1 MRRRRVGLLSRMRV
15 DREPVCLFRKRAA
28 RTSRFMTGAA
38 IAGAVGG
45 IVAAAL
51 TLIGVVLSARWRIA
65 EENIIKER
73 AKWREAVRKI
83 VVEAAIVS
91 TPERAT
97 ELWASLALRMNPNN
111 DPDKDDRELVDLVGS
126 LADEANRTP
135 IVRARIVSLAAHIL
149 KHDWERAKW
158 EAHGLPWTDEPMQ
171 ERLP

>member
-1 MRRRRVGLLSRMRV
+1 MRV
-15 DREPVCLFRKRAA
+15 DRELVCPFHTHAA
-28 RTSRFMTGAA
+28 RVIRIMTGAA
-38 IAGAVGG
+38 FAGAVGG
-45 IVAAAL
+45 VVAAAL

-73 AKWREAVRKI
+73 AKWREAVRTI
-83 VVEAAIVS
+83 VVEATIVS
-91 TPERAT
+91 TAERAT

-126 LADEANRTP
+126 LTDESNRTP
-135 IVRARIVSLAAHIL
+135 VVRARIVALAAHIL